1 MKKKEILLDYLKNQK
16 KEQFVSS
23 SDLAK
28 ILGVT
33 NRSIRYYVKQLND
46 DRPDLVESSREGYR
60 YNWQYFELPKVDE
73 SVDGRRFS
81 ILRYLLQKGDEG
93 VDLFDLAEKL
103 WVSESTIRQDMSA
116 LQELMQ
122 DYQLRIRQHE
132 FHYYLTGTQEAK
144 RLLIMTLIRKKNGD
158 ASSLED
164 EMQQF
169 LGEIP
174 LSVLTDFCQQVF
186 DEFNFHVNQYF
197 FQNFILHLIIVLNQ
211 KWQDES
217 KVFSSPSLPMIEK
230 IAVLIFEK
238 YHLEL
243 AQEDKFELA
252 LLCDGERGH
261 REVEVSNYV
270 SKNVSDSL
278 HQALEEL
285 SSVFLIDFTDQQ
297 FLNRLLLHTQNLYNR
312 VKDKKVKRNLSAL
325 EIKMRYPA
333 LFDVAVYLSSLIA
346 TDLKIEIA
354 EDEIAFLALHIGS
367 FLDEQKK
374 NEEKIHTLL
383 VGSDYLERENQIQFL
398 LESRFG
404 DELLFV
410 STDEIKNTDRIE
422 FIISS
427 EKKFFNG
434 DAEVVFI
441 QEFLRERDF
450 ARIRRGIERIK
461 QKRYLHFLEE
471 FLPKLIQKE
480 ACIALEEVESKEEVF
495 SFIGQ
500 WFFEKGFTDYHY
512 TQRLFE
518 REKMASTAF
527 TSGVALPHTI
537 RYEGKKT
544 GFLVLK
550 PVQPLYWDEQ
560 SIKLIL
566 AMAINP
572 ADSHDFN
579 RIFPRIIETL
589 VEEYHVNFLRRS
601 QTSEEFI
608 KRLIELMVADGY
620 YD

>member
-46 DRPDLVESSREGYR
+46 DRPDLVESSREGYQ

-158 ASSLED
+158 APSLED

-238 YHLEL
+238 YHLKL

-383 VGSDYLERENQIQFL
+383 VGSDYLERENQIQVL

-480 ACIALEEVESKEEVF
+480 ACIALEKVESKEEVF

-500 WFFEKGFTDYHY
+500 
-512 TQRLFE
+512 
-518 REKMASTAF
+518 
-527 TSGVALPHTI
+527 
-537 RYEGKKT
+537 
-544 GFLVLK
+544 
-550 PVQPLYWDEQ
+550 
-560 SIKLIL
+560 
-566 AMAINP
+566 
-572 ADSHDFN
+572 
-579 RIFPRIIETL
+579 
-589 VEEYHVNFLRRS
+589 
-601 QTSEEFI
+601 
-608 KRLIELMVADGY
+608 
-620 YD
+620 